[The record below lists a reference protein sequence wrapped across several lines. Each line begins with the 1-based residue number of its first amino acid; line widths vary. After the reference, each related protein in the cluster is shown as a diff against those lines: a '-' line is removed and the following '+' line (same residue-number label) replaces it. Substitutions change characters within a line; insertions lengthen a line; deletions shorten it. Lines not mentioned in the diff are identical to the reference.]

1 MSELQCLL
9 TMLLANTSTVQKLH
23 LASSQLYHDLFCS
36 ARDRNVF
43 KEGSIDMQTY
53 AESRCTS
60 DVDGEKSVETSPT
73 DNGDIFQLPPG
84 TVKPH
89 QMLVH
94 HTPTIQM

>member
-1 MSELQCLL
+1 MRREN
-9 TMLLANTSTVQKLH
+9 AV
-23 LASSQLYHDLFCS
+23 
-36 ARDRNVF
+36 
-43 KEGSIDMQTY
+43 G
-53 AESRCTS
+53 RCTS